1 MVCPEFF
8 PKNSN
13 VLTAQTGSVFQ
24 DSIVVTCIR
33 GHYIYQGQVGME
45 DNQYTALCDESGNWN
60 LALDCE
66 SEYLL
71 KNIRKVVHSVS
82 LNFRLR
88 LSLSVNSQMAIW
100 LYTSHSNYHLIIHT
114 QKHKYFLF

>member
-8 PKNSN
+8 PKKSN
-13 VLTAQTGSVFQ
+13 VLTAETGRVFQ
-24 DSIVVTCIR
+24 DSIIVTCVT

-60 LALDCE
+60 LALDCD

-71 KNIRKVVHSVS
+71 KNIYKRKVYLGGS
-82 LNFRLR
+82 
-88 LSLSVNSQMAIW
+88 
-100 LYTSHSNYHLIIHT
+100 
-114 QKHKYFLF
+114 

>member
-8 PKNSN
+8 PKNSD
-13 VLTAQTGSVFQ
+13 VLTAETGRVFQ

-45 DNQYTALCDESGNWN
+45 DNQYMALCDESGNWN

-71 KNIRKVVHSVS
+71 KNIRKVVHSLS
-82 LNFRLR
+82 LNFHLR
-88 LSLSVNSQMAIW
+88 LSLSVNGQMAIW
-100 LYTSHSNYHLIIHT
+100 LYTSHSNYPLVIHA